1 MKSGPTY
8 KVKFR
13 RRRENKTD
21 YRKRLKLL
29 KSKLPRAVVRKTLRN
44 TIVQF
49 ALYDPS
55 GDRIVASANS
65 KELVKLGW
73 NFSTKSVPAA
83 YLTGYLAGLRA
94 KKENI
99 ENAVLDIGRYTPTKG
114 GRVFAAL
121 KGMLDAGIDI
131 PHDEDILPSQERING
146 EHLNSEIKNKI
157 DEIKSRMVV

>member
-1 MKSGPTY
+1 MSKGPTY

-13 RRRENKTD
+13 RRRENRTD

-29 KSKLPRAVVRKTLRN
+29 KSRLPRAIVRKTLKN
-44 TIVQF
+44 TIVQL
-49 ALYDPS
+49 ALYDPK
-55 GDRIVASANS
+55 GDKIVTSANS

-99 ENAVLDIGRYTPTKG
+99 ESAVLDIGRHMPTKG
-114 GRVFAAL
+114 GRVYAAL
-121 KGMLDAGIDI
+121 KGMVDAGIEI
-131 PHDEDILPSQERING
+131 PHDEDILPSEERLNG
-146 EHLNSEIKNKI
+146 EHLNPDIKNKI
-157 DEIKSRMVV
+157 EEIKSRMVV